1 MTQKRSSS
9 STRSTLQN
17 NTELGPGVC
26 PKSPKPTRI
35 ANSDFHSVKAGA
47 ALLNMR
53 RIAEPVLEKGYWM
66 RARELDLPGRRAV
79 SSNMLDPQRRL
90 YSRVLYRS
98 QSMGLR

>member
-35 ANSDFHSVKAGA
+35 ANSDFHIVKAGA
-47 ALLNMR
+47 ALLHMR

-66 RARELDLPGRRAV
+66 RARELPGRRAV
-79 SSNMLDPQRRL
+79 SSNMLRL
-90 YSRVLYRS
+90 YGRNLF
-98 QSMGLR
+98 LDL